1 MSESVTTVRAAVLN
15 ETGGDVE
22 IRTFAPPEVRAGAV
36 LVDVLHAG
44 ICGTD
49 IHLQDARLPVP
60 LPVILGHEAVGFV
73 RELGDGVEVD
83 ATGAPLREGDLVVWA
98 SSIPCR
104 HCYYCV
110 ALKEFSLCEH
120 RLVYG
125 INQSADVWPQL
136 SGGWS
141 ERIYLQPGTAVF
153 RVPEGLSGLHVIA
166 LGCAGPT
173 IVHGLLGRAAPA
185 MGETVVV
192 QGAGPVGIA
201 AAMYARLAG
210 AGTIVLVGGPTA
222 RIKVAEQLG
231 VCDVAVDLDQHAEP
245 EARLAAVMDAVP
257 GGRGADLVIEATGL
271 PGAVAEGIDMARRGG
286 RYLVVGQYTDHG
298 TTLINPHYVTKKQ
311 LEVIGSWAFSA
322 EHYQRYVATL
332 PQLAERFDV
341 LRLVTEYPLADVNVA
356 LADMRAGTTIK
367 SVLSPAM

>member
-1 MSESVTTVRAAVLN
+1 MTTVRAAVLDA
-15 ETGGDVE
+15 TGADVKL
-22 IRTFAPPEVRAGAV
+22 RTYTPPRAEAGAV

-49 IHLQDARLPVP
+49 IHLQDGRLPVP

-73 RELGDGVEVD
+73 RELGAGVDVD
-83 ATGAPLREGDLVVWA
+83 AAGAPLREGDLVVWA

-104 HCYYCV
+104 QCYYCV
-110 ALKEFSLCEH
+110 ALNEYSLCEQ
-120 RLVYG
+120 RRVYG
-125 INQSADVWPQL
+125 INQSAEVWPQL
-136 SGGWS
+136 SGGWA

-153 RVPEGLSGLHVIA
+153 RVPEGLTGRDVIA

-185 MGETVVV
+185 VGETVVV
-192 QGAGPVGIA
+192 QGAGPVGMA

-222 RIKVAEQLG
+222 RIKVAEQLDI
-231 VCDVAVDLDQHAEP
+231 CDVAVDLNLCTEP
-245 EARLAAVMDAVP
+245 EARLTAVLDAVP

-271 PGAVAEGIDMARRGG
+271 PGAVAEGIDMVRRGG

-298 TTLINPHYVTKKQ
+298 SALINPHYLTKKQ

-322 EHYQRYVATL
+322 EHYQRYVVTL
-332 PQLAERFDV
+332 PQLAERFEV
-341 LRLVTEYPLADVNVA
+341 SRLVTEYPLAEVNQA

-367 SVLSPAM
+367 PVLSPAL

>member
-1 MSESVTTVRAAVLN
+1 VTTVRAAVLD
-15 ETGGDVE
+15 ETGGDVRV
-22 IRTFAPPEVRAGAV
+22 RTYTSPRAESGAV

-49 IHLQDARLPVP
+49 IHLQDGRLPVP

-73 RELGDGVEVD
+73 RELGAGVDAD

-110 ALKEFSLCEH
+110 ALNEYSLCE
-120 RLVYG
+120 RRRVYG
-125 INQSADVWPQL
+125 INQSAEVWPQL
-136 SGGWS
+136 SGGWAD
-141 ERIYLQPGTAVF
+141 RIYLQPGTAIF
-153 RVPEGLSGLHVIA
+153 RVPDGLSGLQVIA

-185 MGETVVV
+185 MGESVVV
-192 QGAGPVGIA
+192 QGAGPVGMA

-231 VCDVAVDLDQHAEP
+231 ICDVAVDLDHYAEP
-245 EARLAAVMDAVP
+245 EERLTAVMDAVP

-271 PGAVAEGIDMARRGG
+271 PGAVAEGIDMTRRGG

-298 TTLINPHYVTKKQ
+298 ATLINPHHVTRKQ

-332 PQLAERFDV
+332 PQLTESFDV
-341 LRLVTEYPLADVNVA
+341 VRLVTEYPLAQVNQA
-356 LADMRAGTTIK
+356 LADMRAGSTIK
-367 SVLSPAM
+367 SVLSPAL